1 MSTLIHPLQCI
12 QKGTTV
18 ILGDVASVEGLPA
31 FEVLGSLRVWVDGRE
46 RAVSRPAVRRL
57 LGALLLTPG
66 RLVDRARLVAFVW
79 GPAGCEP
86 AALHS
91 AVYRL
96 RDWLRPTDIEI
107 VREGDGYRI
116 EVPPEQVDAS
126 RFRIAV
132 AGARAEPDPSR
143 RTDLLLAALNL
154 WRGLVLAE
162 DLEWPHALPA
172 VAELQQARIDS
183 ARELAEAAVPCGRAA
198 DAVEPLQRLVEAL
211 PYDEAVHTQL
221 ITLLGHADRRA
232 EGLRRYELIR
242 RHLADD
248 LGVDPGPGLRRAHLA
263 LLGDDLLAPGPP
275 PSPVCLLPGDLPDF
289 TGRQA
294 ELERI
299 TTVLSAEPGTSST
312 PSMVAIC
319 GMPGVGK
326 TALALRASHR
336 LCSRFPDGQLFAD
349 LNRPDGRPVDVDQ
362 VLGRWLRV
370 LGEQPHAIPDGQAER
385 AELLRA
391 RLAGRR
397 VLVVLDNVT
406 DAGQIQPLLPTG
418 PSCAAL
424 LTSRS
429 DLAALYGMTRIKL
442 PVMPPPEAAALL
454 GRLIGGAR
462 MEAEPDPARRL
473 IEGCGRLPLALRI
486 AGARLAA
493 RPHWTVARLADQL
506 ARAHRPLDHL
516 ALGAMEVRAVL
527 AVGYRALDA
536 PQRRLLRLL
545 GLLEAPDVAA
555 WVAAALLDGP
565 LAEAEE
571 SLERLADAQ
580 LLEAVRSPGGE
591 QIRYRLH
598 DLVRAFARERAEAEE
613 APVSRE
619 AALLR
624 ALGGWLALTEAAYDA
639 LWGGDYISLHGQAAR
654 WWAREGVEH
663 LVADPLSW
671 YDSERA
677 NIVAAVGQAA
687 RIGAVELCWDLAGSA
702 VPLFEARSHHDEWRQ
717 THAVALAAA
726 LHAGDDRGAALMSA
740 NEALLDSY
748 RGDYERARAKLAT
761 AMKLCE
767 RTGNRGGWALAN
779 SMDARIDV
787 MRGRFDGVLAR
798 YEQTLAHMRETED
811 RGGQFLSLGDI
822 GELHII
828 QGRPDLALTVLEQA
842 FELAH
847 TTPVFGPH
855 MRARSL
861 WFVGEARLAMGDLDR
876 AEDVL
881 TEARRQAE
889 QAGTPHLLVSVLHGL
904 GLIRLLRE
912 RLPEAEPLLSR
923 ALTLSVDIG
932 ERVPQ
937 VRVLRALGKL
947 HRRRGDVDRAAH
959 CFTEALA
966 VSRSMRALLWE
977 MRVLNDFADLHEEM
991 GDVEAAA
998 AERLQAQSL
1007 LQQSDRSTTW

>member
-1 MSTLIHPLQCI
+1 M
-12 QKGTTV
+12 
-18 ILGDVASVEGLPA
+18 ARVEGSLPA
-31 FEVLGSLRVWVDGRE
+31 FEVLGSLRVWMDGQE

-66 RLVDRARLVAFVW
+66 RLVDRARLIAFVW
-79 GPAGCEP
+79 GPSGCEP

-96 RDWLRPTDIEI
+96 REWLRPTGIAI

-116 EVPPEQVDAS
+116 QAPPERVDAS
-126 RFRIAV
+126 CFRLAV
-132 AGARAEPDPSR
+132 AGAREEADPDR
-143 RTDLLLAALNL
+143 RTDVLLAALDL
-154 WRGLVLAE
+154 WRGPVLGT
-162 DLEWPHALPA
+162 DLEWPHELPA
-172 VAELQQARIDS
+172 VAELRQARIDG
-183 ARELAEAAVPCGRAA
+183 ARDLAEAAIGCGRAA
-198 DAVEPLQRLVEAL
+198 DAVDPLRRLAEAL
-211 PYDEAVHTQL
+211 PYDESVHTQL

-232 EGLRRYELIR
+232 EGLRRYEQIR

-263 LLGDDLLAPGPP
+263 LLGDDLPTPGPP
-275 PSPVCLLPGDLPDF
+275 PSSVCLLPGDLPDF
-289 TGRQA
+289 TGREA

-299 TTVLSAEPGTSST
+299 TTALSAEPGTLST

-326 TALALRASHR
+326 TALALRAGHR
-336 LCSRFPDGQLFAD
+336 LRGRFPDGQLFAD
-349 LNRPDGRPVDVDQ
+349 LSGADGRSADVAQ

-370 LGEQPHAIPDGQAER
+370 LGEQPHAIPDDPAER
-385 AELLRA
+385 AELLRV

-397 VLVVLDNVT
+397 VLVVLDNVADT
-406 DAGQIQPLLPTG
+406 VQIQPLLPAG

-429 DLAALYGMTRIKL
+429 DLAALFGMTRIKL
-442 PVMPPPEAAALL
+442 PVMPLPEAVALL

-462 MEAEPDPARRL
+462 TEAEPDQVRRL

-506 ARAHRPLDHL
+506 ERAHRPLDHL

-536 PQRRLLRLL
+536 PERRLLRLF
-545 GLLEAPDVAA
+545 GLLEAPDIAA

-571 SLERLADAQ
+571 VLERLADAQ
-580 LLEAVRSPGGE
+580 LLEAVRSPAGE
-591 QIRYRLH
+591 QVRYRPH

-613 APVSRE
+613 PPASRE

-624 ALGGWLALTEAAYDA
+624 ALGGWLALTEDAYDA
-639 LWGGDYISLHGQAAR
+639 LWGGGYIALHGQAAR
-654 WWAREGVEH
+654 WRAREGVD
-663 LVADPLSW
+663 LVADPLGW
-671 YDSERA
+671 YDSERV
-677 NIVAAVGQAA
+677 NIVAAVEQAA

-702 VPLFEARSHHDEWRQ
+702 VPLFEARSHHDEWRR

-726 LHAGDDRGAALMSA
+726 LRAGDDWGAALTSA
-740 NEALLDSY
+740 NEAMLDSHH

-767 RTGNRGGWALAN
+767 RTGNRGGWVLAHTL
-779 SMDARIDV
+779 DARIDL
-787 MRGRFDGVLAR
+787 MQGRFDDVLAR
-798 YEQTLAHMRETED
+798 YERTLAHMREVED

-822 GELHII
+822 GELHLV
-828 QGRPDLALTVLEQA
+828 QGRPDLALPVMERA

-847 TTPVFGPH
+847 TAPAFGPH
-855 MRARSL
+855 LRARSL
-861 WFVGEARLAMGDLDR
+861 WFVGEARLAMGDLDG

-881 TEARRQAE
+881 TEARRHAE
-889 QAGTPHLLVSVLHGL
+889 QVRTPRLLVFVLHGL
-904 GLIRLLRE
+904 GLIRLLRD

-932 ERVPQ
+932 EPVAQ
-937 VRVLRALGKL
+937 VRVLRTLGKL
-947 HRRRGDVDRAAH
+947 HRRRGDADRAAH

-977 MRVLNDFADLHEEM
+977 VRVLSDFAALHEET

-998 AERLQAQSL
+998 AERLQVQALIQR
-1007 LQQSDRSTTW
+1007 SDHYAAG